1 MKKTLALLL
10 VAVMAFQLLAC
21 GGAAVST
28 PSDQGTAPAA
38 TVTNDAPAAETKPA
52 EAAAPAQNDSGLL
65 GNNKEE
71 VETAVE
77 TYHEA
82 PMLAERVA
90 KGELPPVEERIPD
103 HDNIFVETN
112 ATGGAA
118 LEIGNYGGIMSYATT
133 STGSWE
139 IARICLQRQVEF
151 NSDGSEYFNFLK
163 DIQVSDD
170 FKTYT
175 FYFREGVKWSDG
187 VPFTTDDVLFWY
199 YMLHQNN
206 YDKVAYWENLYQWV
220 DGEKVW
226 ADLKKVDDYTV
237 TWTFAEPQFPANF
250 YLQADFKTCWAPMHF
265 FKDKVPSSIYNPN
278 PYFEDTGLT
287 DEEVLANYLRDGLEF
302 ETVAKAG
309 DCIFKSWNYYAVPTM
324 NAYMLTDVEGF
335 RKYQDSTCILV
346 RNPYFWK
353 VDAAGNQLPY
363 IDEIHI
369 NKVSDMDQAQLMLQS
384 GEVDYIKN
392 VPIDKVNAIM
402 DAMGDKA
409 EAHEVKSVSWGYF
422 QIDFNITHPNEKIR
436 ALMSNIDFRR
446 AVSVCVD
453 RNEVVNLWY
462 DGLALPTNFA
472 PQYPN
477 FGYNEEWAYQDVF
490 CKGGFNPPQNT
501 S

>member
-82 PMLAERVA
+82 PMLAEKVA

-133 STGSWE
+133 SSGGWE
-139 IARICLQRQVEF
+139 IARLCLQRQVEF

-187 VPFTTDDVLFWY
+187 VPFTWGL
-199 YMLHQNN
+199 LL
-206 YDKVAYWENLYQWV
+206 LYIC
-220 DGEKVW
+220 
-226 ADLKKVDDYTV
+226 
-237 TWTFAEPQFPANF
+237 FAI
-250 YLQADFKTCWAPMHF
+250 
-265 FKDKVPSSIYNPN
+265 VISS
-278 PYFEDTGLT
+278 
-287 DEEVLANYLRDGLEF
+287 
-302 ETVAKAG
+302 
-309 DCIFKSWNYYAVPTM
+309 
-324 NAYMLTDVEGF
+324 
-335 RKYQDSTCILV
+335 
-346 RNPYFWK
+346 
-353 VDAAGNQLPY
+353 
-363 IDEIHI
+363 
-369 NKVSDMDQAQLMLQS
+369 
-384 GEVDYIKN
+384 
-392 VPIDKVNAIM
+392 
-402 DAMGDKA
+402 
-409 EAHEVKSVSWGYF
+409 
-422 QIDFNITHPNEKIR
+422 
-436 ALMSNIDFRR
+436 
-446 AVSVCVD
+446 
-453 RNEVVNLWY
+453 
-462 DGLALPTNFA
+462 
-472 PQYPN
+472 
-477 FGYNEEWAYQDVF
+477 
-490 CKGGFNPPQNT
+490 
-501 S
+501 